1 MKFTL
6 TRSTALTVLK
16 QALKTCNTKA
26 KGQADSEFLFK
37 PDDNAL
43 LVTSLNETS
52 EQNIVLQCSDLEFEQ
67 GESFSVSGQALVEFL
82 QQFPEEEV
90 KCLYNP
96 DDSSF
101 VIGSKKTR
109 FAFPTGSGSDFVP
122 FNFQSHGKAIELPSS
137 SLREVLKS
145 TAFAASHD
153 YTQAP
158 LTAVHLK
165 IADDEIVAEACDT
178 LRISR
183 HVTQVSSLSDEAE
196 LLLPYETAENL
207 VSLIEDVGDI
217 TIQPGQRHVRFAWGD
232 TTFTSTLE
240 NTIGKPYPELSKFM
254 QGKEI
259 GRVKI
264 SKGNLSTS
272 LKLAGLVAK
281 DSYVNVVI
289 KPLDKDGL
297 GGGLVISAN
306 EQAGMSLD
314 TLIVQEQ
321 SGEAEVNVAHR
332 FFSKAVDFVNNPW
345 VIISFRELKENT
357 IALVLVDGG
366 FEHLI
371 FPVTPNAT
379 PDVEDE
385 ESED

>member
-137 SLREVLKS
+137 SLREVFKC
-145 TAFAASHD
+145 
-153 YTQAP
+153 
-158 LTAVHLK
+158 TAVNG
-165 IADDEIVAEACDT
+165 AC
-178 LRISR
+178 
-183 HVTQVSSLSDEAE
+183 V
-196 LLLPYETAENL
+196 
-207 VSLIEDVGDI
+207 
-217 TIQPGQRHVRFAWGD
+217 
-232 TTFTSTLE
+232 
-240 NTIGKPYPELSKFM
+240 
-254 QGKEI
+254 
-259 GRVKI
+259 
-264 SKGNLSTS
+264 
-272 LKLAGLVAK
+272 
-281 DSYVNVVI
+281 
-289 KPLDKDGL
+289 
-297 GGGLVISAN
+297 
-306 EQAGMSLD
+306 
-314 TLIVQEQ
+314 
-321 SGEAEVNVAHR
+321 
-332 FFSKAVDFVNNPW
+332 
-345 VIISFRELKENT
+345 
-357 IALVLVDGG
+357 
-366 FEHLI
+366 
-371 FPVTPNAT
+371 
-379 PDVEDE
+379 
-385 ESED
+385 